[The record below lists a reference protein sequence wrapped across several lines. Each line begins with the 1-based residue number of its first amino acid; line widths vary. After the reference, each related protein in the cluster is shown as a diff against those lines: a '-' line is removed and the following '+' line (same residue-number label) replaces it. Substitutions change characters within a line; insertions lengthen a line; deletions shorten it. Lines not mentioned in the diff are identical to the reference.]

1 MAGLKGSRSHKHTR
15 LNRYTGDV
23 ALRKRRR
30 GFQLWWIIPIS
41 GIVAVIFALLLGNC
55 LGSKVGDGAGSSTPV
70 ETPSKTPDTS
80 EPSLPEKTDVGN
92 IDAIFAGL
100 EGIVDNTYYEVSKQI
115 PEGTKAVSLSMFYSN
130 GAPFYRSEV
139 ANAAGNPSGELTL
152 GNIFKYPEENEIYV
166 SVPFPS
172 SVLSSSDDVLSSV
185 KAAYE
190 IAMIKEL
197 CEAGADEVIIR
208 CSAFGGDRTYS
219 IADEDFS
226 TTVCEYLSDL
236 RHKVP
241 DINIGFMIS
250 ASDANDQSLAVA
262 VDKINGYADF
272 IAVDMTDVSDT
283 EELTETVNSALVRIL
298 RYKMRVLIGGADEES
313 LAPIYQVLDTL
324 GITNRQVAIKNN

>member
-1 MAGLKGSRSHKHTR
+1 MAGLKGSRSHRHTR

-23 ALRKRRR
+23 ALRKKRR

-41 GIVAVIFALLLGNC
+41 GLVAVIFALLLGNC
-55 LGSKVGDGAGSSTPV
+55 LGSKVGDVSGSSTPV
-70 ETPSKTPDTS
+70 ETPAETPAVSD
-80 EPSLPEKTDVGN
+80 PLLPEKADVGN
-92 IDAIFAGL
+92 IDAVFAGL

-115 PEGTKAVSLSMFYSN
+115 PEGARAVSLSMFYSN
-130 GAPFYRSEV
+130 GAPFYRSEI

-152 GNIFKYPEENEIYV
+152 GNIFKYPEENGIYV

-172 SVLSSSDDVLSSV
+172 SVLSSKDDALTSV

-197 CEAGADEVIIR
+197 CEAGADEVIIM
-208 CSAFGGDRTYS
+208 CSSLGDESVYS
-219 IADEDFS
+219 IANEDFAKR
-226 TTVCEYLSDL
+226 VCEYLSDL

-250 ASDANDQSLAVA
+250 ASDVKDPALAVS

-272 IAVDMTDVSDT
+272 IAVDMTEISDA

-298 RYKMRVLIGGADEES
+298 RYKMRVLIGGADEEA